1 LRFSLDT
8 RHEKLDTIFSMGSIV
23 GFTRSSSLLA
33 ECRLRQFVN
42 LFRFGRRKDWFWG
55 FGVLLLG
62 LVFIKL
68 DHLFF
73 VRLIAA
79 IQEKLEFLAPFML
92 QQLIHTLFLSFFG
105 LLALSSMSSA
115 ISGFYMSREIPFLV
129 SSPVSPSAFILQ
141 RFTLVFVQS
150 SWMIL
155 IFGAPPFFAYANRL
169 GLGWDFIAGWAPAFF
184 LLVTIPVVLGCTL
197 GMLLM
202 KLLPASRVNQ
212 AVSFISLAVAAMV
225 IMLFRMSRPE
235 RLFMDVPTEEV
246 MDFVKAMTVPES
258 PFMPTSWATKAVI
271 SLSTEGAGEVYW
283 KNILILLIASVLTTV
298 LFYVVFRCFYRN
310 SLASVDEGKVKKR
323 KKGITLVERVMGRY
337 HPITG
342 SYLTKDILLFAR
354 DPSRWTQMFLLG
366 ALVVLYVYNA
376 YSFPLG
382 GMFYRNL
389 VAFLNLAIS
398 GFVLSALC
406 VRFVFPSVS
415 LEGQALWITLSSPVS
430 MKRFFMAKY
439 LFAAL
444 PLCLISLILSITTN
458 LVMGVRG
465 GMMLLCSVASL
476 AMALA
481 LTGLSL
487 GMGAMYPRFDFENE
501 AQVPASPGGV
511 ASMILSLGY
520 IGFMVVF
527 LAAPVYRLFAYRM
540 GLSALT
546 SGDALFGLL
555 GAGGLSFL
563 VAVVPMGVGL
573 RKVGD
578 WSGSR

>member
-1 LRFSLDT
+1 
-8 RHEKLDTIFSMGSIV
+8 
-23 GFTRSSSLLA
+23 LA
-33 ECRLRQFVN
+33 AYRLRQFAN
-42 LFRFGRRKDWFWG
+42 LLRFGRGKDWFWALA
-55 FGVLLLG
+55 VLLLG
-62 LVFIKL
+62 IVFIKL

-73 VRLIAA
+73 SRLIAA
-79 IQEKLEFLAPFML
+79 IQVKLEFLAPYML

-115 ISGFYMSREIPFLV
+115 ISGFFMSREIPFLV
-129 SSPVSPSAFILQ
+129 TAPVSPTAFILQ
-141 RFTLVFVQS
+141 RFSLVFVQS

-155 IFGAPPFFAYANRL
+155 LFGSPPFFAYAERL
-169 GLGWDFIAGWAPAFF
+169 GLGNGFIAGWAPVFF
-184 LLVTIPVVLGCTL
+184 LLVTIPVILGTTL

-202 KLLPASRVNQ
+202 KLMPASRVNQ
-212 AVSFISLAVAAMV
+212 AVSFISLAVAAV
-225 IMLFRMSRPE
+225 IIMLFRMSRPE

-246 MDFVKAMTVPES
+246 MDFVQAMTVPES
-258 PFMPTSWATKAVI
+258 PFMPTSWATRAVV
-271 SLSTEGAGEVYW
+271 SLSTEGAGTLYW
-283 KNILILLIASVLTTV
+283 NNLQLLLIATAFTAVI
-298 LFYVVFRCFYRN
+298 FYVVFRCFYRS
-310 SLASVDEGKVKKR
+310 SLASVDEGHVKKR
-323 KKGITLVERVMGRY
+323 RKHITIVERVMGRY
-337 HPITG
+337 HPVTG

-354 DPSRWTQMFLLG
+354 DPSRWTQLFLLG

-376 YSFPLG
+376 YSFPMG

-389 VAFLNLAIS
+389 VAFLNLGIS

-444 PLCLISLILSITTN
+444 PLCLISLILSTTTN
-458 LVMGVRG
+458 VVMGVRG
-465 GMMLLCSVASL
+465 GMMVLCSGASL

-487 GMGAMYPRFDFENE
+487 GLGAMYPRFDFENE
-501 AQVPASPGGV
+501 AQIPASPGGV

-520 IGFMVVF
+520 VGFMVVL
-527 LAAPVYRLFAYRM
+527 LASPVYRLFAFRM

-546 SGDALFGLL
+546 RGDALFGLM
-555 GAGGLSFL
+555 GAGLLSTL
-563 VAVVPMGVGL
+563 VAVVPMGMAF

-578 WSGSR
+578 WAGSR

>member
-1 LRFSLDT
+1 
-8 RHEKLDTIFSMGSIV
+8 MGTTV
-23 GFTRSSSLLA
+23 GFTKSSGLLIGY
-33 ECRLRQFVN
+33 RLRQFLN
-42 LFRFGRRKDWFWG
+42 IFRFGRKKDWFWALVV
-55 FGVLLLG
+55 VLLG
-62 LVFIKL
+62 IVFIKL

-73 VRLIAA
+73 SRLIAA

-129 SSPVSPSAFILQ
+129 TAPVSPTAFILQ
-141 RFTLVFVQS
+141 RFTLVFFQS

-155 IFGAPPFFAYANRL
+155 IFGAPPFFAYAGRL
-169 GLGWDFIAGWAPAFF
+169 GLGWDFIAGWALAFF
-184 LLVTIPVVLGCTL
+184 LLVTIPVVLGSTL

-202 KLLPASRVNQ
+202 KFLPASRVNQ
-212 AVSFISLAVAAMV
+212 AVSFISLAVAALI

-235 RLFMDVPTEEV
+235 RLFMDVPTEDV
-246 MDFVKAMTVPES
+246 MDFVQAMTVPES
-258 PFMPTSWATKAVI
+258 PFMPTSWATRAVI
-271 SLSTEGAGEVYW
+271 SLSTEGARGIYW
-283 KNILILLIASVLTTV
+283 GNILTLFIASIITIII
-298 LFYVVFRCFYRN
+298 FYVVFRCFYRG
-310 SLASVDEGKVKKR
+310 SLATVGEGKAKKQR
-323 KKGITLVERVMGRY
+323 KEITLVERIMGRY
-337 HPITG
+337 NPVTG
-342 SYLTKDILLFAR
+342 AYLTKDILLFTR
-354 DPSRWTQMFLLG
+354 DPSRWTQLFLLG

-376 YSFPLG
+376 YSFPMG

-415 LEGQALWITLSSPVS
+415 LEGQSLWITLSSPVS

-444 PLCLISLILSITTN
+444 PLCLVSLILSITTN

-465 GMMLLCSVASL
+465 GMMLLCTAASL

-501 AQVPASPGGV
+501 AQIPASSGGV

-527 LAAPVYRLFAYRM
+527 LAAPVYRLFAHRM

-555 GAGGLSFL
+555 GAGLLSIL
-563 VAVVPMGVGL
+563 VATVPLGIGL
-573 RKVGD
+573 KKVGD
-578 WSGSR
+578 WAGSR

>member
-1 LRFSLDT
+1 
-8 RHEKLDTIFSMGSIV
+8 MGSTV
-23 GFTRSSSLLA
+23 GFTRSSILLA
-33 ECRLRQFVN
+33 GYRFRQFIN
-42 LFRFGRRKDWFWG
+42 LFRFGQRKDRFWG
-55 FGVLLLG
+55 VAVLLLG
-62 LVFIKL
+62 LTFIKL

-73 VRLIAA
+73 LRLITA
-79 IQEKLEFLAPFML
+79 IQDKLEFLAPFML

-105 LLALSSMSSA
+105 LLALSSMSAA

-129 SSPVSPSAFILQ
+129 TSPVSPTAFIMQ
-141 RFTLVFVQS
+141 RFLLVFFQS

-155 IFGAPPFFAYANRL
+155 IFGAPPFFAYARRL
-169 GLGWDFIAGWAPAFF
+169 GLGWDFIAGWIPSFF
-184 LLVTIPVVLGCTL
+184 LLVMIPVVLGSTL

-225 IMLFRMSRPE
+225 VMLFRMSRPE

-246 MDFVKAMTVPES
+246 MDFVRTMTVPES
-258 PFMPTSWATKAVI
+258 PFMPTSWATRAVV
-271 SLSTEGAGEVYW
+271 SLSTEGAGDIYW
-283 KNILILLIASVLTTV
+283 SNILMLLIASLFTAV
-298 LFYVVFRCFYRN
+298 LFYIVFRLFYHG
-310 SLASVDEGKVKKR
+310 SLATVDEGRLEKR
-323 KKGITLVERVMGRY
+323 RTGVTAVERLMGRY
-337 HPITG
+337 HPITA
-342 SYLTKDILLFAR
+342 SYLTKDILLFVR

-366 ALVVLYVYNA
+366 ALVVLYLYNA
-376 YSFPLG
+376 YSFPMG

-389 VAFLNLAIS
+389 VAFMNLAIS

-415 LEGQALWITLSSPVS
+415 LEGQSLWITLSSPVS
-430 MKRFFMAKY
+430 MRRFFLAKY

-444 PLCLISLILSITTN
+444 PLCIISLILTVTTN
-458 LVMGVRG
+458 LIMGVRG
-465 GMMLLCSVASL
+465 GMMLLSSLASL
-476 AMALA
+476 IMALA

-487 GMGAMYPRFDFENE
+487 GMGAMFPRFDFENE

-511 ASMILSLGY
+511 ASMILSLCY
-520 IGFMVVF
+520 IGFMIVL

-546 SGDALFGLL
+546 HGDALFGII
-555 GAGGLSFL
+555 GAGILSIM
-563 VAVVPMGVGL
+563 AGSIPIGMGL

-578 WSGSR
+578 WQGLR

>member
-1 LRFSLDT
+1 
-8 RHEKLDTIFSMGSIV
+8 MGTTV
-23 GFTRSSSLLA
+23 GFTKSSGLLIGY
-33 ECRLRQFVN
+33 RLRQFLN
-42 LFRFGRRKDWFWG
+42 IFRFGRKKDWFWALVV
-55 FGVLLLG
+55 VLLG
-62 LVFIKL
+62 IVFIKL

-73 VRLIAA
+73 TRLIAA

-129 SSPVSPSAFILQ
+129 TAPVSPTAFILQ
-141 RFTLVFVQS
+141 RFTLVFFQS

-155 IFGAPPFFAYANRL
+155 IFGAPPFFAYAGRL
-169 GLGWDFIAGWAPAFF
+169 GLGWDFIAGWALAFF
-184 LLVTIPVVLGCTL
+184 LLVTIPVVLGSTL

-202 KLLPASRVNQ
+202 KFLPASRVNQ
-212 AVSFISLAVAAMV
+212 AVSFISLAVAALI

-235 RLFMDVPTEEV
+235 RLFMDVPTEDV
-246 MDFVKAMTVPES
+246 MDFVQAMTVPES
-258 PFMPTSWATKAVI
+258 PFMPTSWATRAVI
-271 SLSTEGAGEVYW
+271 SLSTQGARGIYW
-283 KNILILLIASVLTTV
+283 GNILTLSIASIITIII
-298 LFYVVFRCFYRN
+298 FYVVFRCFYRG
-310 SLASVDEGKVKKR
+310 SLATVGEGKAKKQR
-323 KKGITLVERVMGRY
+323 KEITLVERIMGRY
-337 HPITG
+337 NPVTG
-342 SYLTKDILLFAR
+342 AYLTKDILLFTR
-354 DPSRWTQMFLLG
+354 DPSRWTQLFLLG

-376 YSFPLG
+376 YSFPMG

-415 LEGQALWITLSSPVS
+415 LEGQSLWITLSSPVS

-444 PLCLISLILSITTN
+444 PLCLVSLILSITTN

-465 GMMLLCSVASL
+465 GMMLLCTAASL

-501 AQVPASPGGV
+501 AQIPASSGGV

-527 LAAPVYRLFAYRM
+527 LAAPVYRLFAHRM

-555 GAGGLSFL
+555 GAGLLSLL
-563 VAVVPMGVGL
+563 VATVPLGIGL
-573 RKVGD
+573 KKVGD
-578 WSGSR
+578 WAGLR

>member
-1 LRFSLDT
+1 
-8 RHEKLDTIFSMGSIV
+8 MGSTV
-23 GFTRSSSLLA
+23 GFTRSAGLLA
-33 ECRLRQFVN
+33 GYRLRQFGN
-42 LFRFGRRKDWFWG
+42 LLRFGKGKDWFWA
-55 FGVLLLG
+55 FAVLLLG
-62 LVFIKL
+62 VVFIKL

-73 VRLIAA
+73 LRLIAA
-79 IQEKLEFLAPFML
+79 IQVKLEFLAPYML

-115 ISGFYMSREIPFLV
+115 ISGFYMSREISFLV
-129 SSPVSPSAFILQ
+129 TSPVSPTAFILQ
-141 RFTLVFVQS
+141 RFSLVFVQS

-155 IFGAPPFFAYANRL
+155 IFGSPPFFAYAQRL
-169 GLGWDFIAGWAPAFF
+169 GLDGGFIAGWAPVFF
-184 LLVTIPVVLGCTL
+184 LLVAIPVILGTTL

-202 KLLPASRVNQ
+202 KLMPASRVNQ
-212 AVSFISLAVAAMV
+212 AVSFISLAVAAAI

-246 MDFVKAMTVPES
+246 MNFVQAMTVPES
-258 PFMPTSWATKAVI
+258 PFMPTSWATRAVV
-271 SLSTEGAGEVYW
+271 SLSTEGAGTLYW
-283 KNILILLIASVLTTV
+283 NNLQLLLIASAFTAVI
-298 LFYVVFRCFYRN
+298 FYVVFRCFYRS
-310 SLASVDEGKVKKR
+310 SLAAVDEGHVNKR
-323 KKGITLVERVMGRY
+323 RKHITIVERIMGRY
-337 HPITG
+337 HPVTG

-354 DPSRWTQMFLLG
+354 DPSRWTQLFLLG

-376 YSFPLG
+376 YSFPMG

-458 LVMGVRG
+458 VVMGVRG
-465 GMMLLCSVASL
+465 GMMLLCSGASL

-487 GMGAMYPRFDFENE
+487 GMGAMYPRFEFENE
-501 AQVPASPGGV
+501 AQIPASPGGV

-527 LAAPVYRLFAYRM
+527 LAAPVYRLFAFRM

-546 SGDALFGLL
+546 SGDALFGLM
-555 GAGGLSFL
+555 GAGLLSIL
-563 VAVVPMGVGL
+563 VAVVPMGMAL